1 MKIVTGFRGENHITS
16 NDDQG
21 RNQGIFGTASYVL
34 QVGSM
39 FAATLASSNELQI
52 ADGEGM
58 MQGVHFRTAPGE
70 QNSVTIDNGTQG
82 MKRIDLVAAH
92 YAKNEET
99 SVESVEWIVYKGT
112 PAASSPAMPSYVTG
126 DILQGATAAD
136 MPMYAVHLDGIT
148 VESVEQLF
156 TTERGIASVLELLGN
171 TGIGSIGD
179 GTVTGAISAL
189 NSDLANITNRTSATL
204 GSGLSGTA
212 YYTRVGNI
220 VVVTGTI
227 TSSDTIAQ
235 GATLASGFPRP
246 ATGTNFPIHMANN
259 NAVASIFRSYITAN
273 GVLMCA
279 ENTVSN
285 VSLRFSA
292 AYIAS

>member
-1 MKIVTGFRGENHITS
+1 MAKQIHQLT
-16 NDDQG
+16 
-21 RNQGIFGTASYVL
+21 TASS
-34 QVGSM
+34 VGASDY
-39 FAATLASSNELQI
+39 LAKDTGSVTNKVTTSQI
-52 ADGEGM
+52 ANF
-58 MQGVHFRTAPGE
+58 V
-70 QNSVTIDNGTQG
+70 VGTYTT
-82 MKRIDLVAAH
+82 LVA
-92 YAKNEET
+92 
-99 SVESVEWIVYKGT
+99 
-112 PAASSPAMPSYVTG
+112 
-126 DILQGATAAD
+126 GATQTIKAAIN
-136 MPMYAVHLDGIT
+136 AIKT
-148 VESVEQLF
+148 QLN
-156 TTERGIASVLELLGN
+156 TLQNHTGLTSISGSGKSTISELLGN
-171 TGIGSIGD
+171 TSIASIGS
-179 GTVTGAISAL
+179 GTVTGALNTLSSDISSL

-285 VSLRFSA
+285 VSLRFST